1 LGAVSS
7 LPALFYIDI
16 SCHRQ
21 KGVNQESIRIPH
33 GRRKAAA
40 PWAASSVQNGH
51 LMQPFLFCERTVID
65 NEI

>member
-1 LGAVSS
+1 LGAVFS

-16 SCHRQ
+16 SCRWQ

-33 GRRKAAA
+33 GRRTVAA

-51 LMQPFLFCERTVID
+51 LMQPFLFYERTVID